1 MKCGGSPLRTPVAYP
16 WLIRTT
22 QRSFGR
28 LLPLYFPVSGLN
40 DGMSPINSYGGY
52 GVYGLVTQTN
62 RFDAAVALAGSC
74 DLISLYGSLDAW
86 YRYDDSP
93 HERLFQATLLE
104 TGQGRMGSP
113 PWKDAGRYLL
123 NSPIFF
129 VDRVQTPLLIIHG
142 DMDYIPIQ
150 QGEEFF
156 LSLYR
161 QGKRVA
167 FVRYWGGGARAGEPG
182 QHQGHVAA
190 HPRLV
195 RAGCWSRERL
205 AHDWSAWSNK

>member
-1 MKCGGSPLRTPVAYP
+1 MLKLTNGVLPAVERAVELGIADPA
-16 WLIRTT
+16 
-22 QRSFGR
+22 
-28 LLPLYFPVSGLN
+28 LLFVLGH
-40 DGMSPINSYGGY
+40 SYGGY

-62 RFDAAVALAGSC
+62 RFHAAVALAGSC

-86 YRYDDSP
+86 YRYDDFP
-93 HERLFQATLLE
+93 HEQLFQATLLE

-142 DMDYIPIQ
+142 DMDYSPIQ

-156 LSLYR
+156 MSLYR
-161 QGKRVA
+161 QGKRAA
-167 FVRYWGGGARAGEPG
+167 FVRYWGEGHVLESPANIRDMWRRILAWFEKASGARTG
-182 QHQGHVAA
+182 
-190 HPRLV
+190 
-195 RAGCWSRERL
+195 
-205 AHDWSAWSNK
+205 